1 MEECQNQRTTQMTFC
16 RKYIRVSAMDVKR
29 MRSESMG
36 DFIRFLAERKYSLF
50 EKVMFT
56 LMAIFGIYLIVC
68 FALAYAVA

>member
-1 MEECQNQRTTQMTFC
+1 
-16 RKYIRVSAMDVKR
+16 
-29 MRSESMG
+29 MG